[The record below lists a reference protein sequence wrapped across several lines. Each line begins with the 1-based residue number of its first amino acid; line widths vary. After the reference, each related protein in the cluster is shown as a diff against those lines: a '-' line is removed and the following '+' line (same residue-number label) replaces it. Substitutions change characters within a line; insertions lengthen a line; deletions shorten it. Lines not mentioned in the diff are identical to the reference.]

1 MIGEEALVFELP
13 IIRAAYLNLIVDDLK
28 VSGGYDESALQH
40 LRLPVGLADKP
51 DAYVPLRQVLALME
65 WTILS
70 TGIDDAVLRA
80 GSRLNVSDFN
90 TELRQALLASDSLD
104 DALDSFCGLAARELS
119 WARYRIVRKAGRVH
133 VYSALDGPSVPPS
146 NFCLEW
152 LLVIPLLAIFR
163 HFAGKGWEPAS
174 IDFRTP
180 YAPAEQIRRRF
191 QGTRLLVGEKQTGIT
206 FQTPGLDRAPNHLQR
221 HPPISA
227 GKHSAIDAPES
238 SGWDF
243 PACLVAA
250 LQPYLEEGSP
260 NIKLAAAIVGCGVR
274 TLQRQLRS
282 FGLSYTE
289 VMQLAR
295 LDAATQLLKDPGVK
309 VIDIANAVG
318 FDDPSH
324 FSRAFRRATGASPTQ
339 FRLTNFGGT
348 LTSGALTPHGTGFAA
363 IQPGL
368 S

>member
-1 MIGEEALVFELP
+1 MFELP
-13 IIRAAYLNLIVDDLK
+13 IIRAAYLNLIVDELN

-51 DAYVPLRQVLALME
+51 DAYVPLRQALAFME

-80 GSRLNVSDFN
+80 GSRLNVSDFSA
-90 TELRQALLASDSLD
+90 ELRHALLTSRSLD
-104 DALDSFCGLAARELS
+104 DALDSFGRLSARELS
-119 WARYRIVRKAGRVH
+119 CARYRIVRNADHVR
-133 VYSALDGPSVPPS
+133 VYSSLDGSSLPPS

-152 LLVIPLLAIFR
+152 LLVIPLLTIFR
-163 HFAGKGWEPAS
+163 HFAGKGWGPAA
-174 IDFRTP
+174 IEFRTP
-180 YAPAEQIRRRF
+180 HAPAEQIRRRF
-191 QGTRLLVGEKQTGIT
+191 QGTRLLVGQKQTGIT
-206 FQTPGLDRAPNHLQR
+206 FQASGLDRAPKNLQR
-221 HPPISA
+221 HPPNSA
-227 GKHSAIDAPES
+227 GKHATIGAAES
-238 SGWDF
+238 PCWDF
-243 PACLVAA
+243 PACLIVA
-250 LQPYLEEGSP
+250 LKPYLEEGSP

-274 TLQRQLRS
+274 TLQRQLRH

-289 VMQLAR
+289 VLRLAR
-295 LDAATQLLKDPGVK
+295 LDAATQLLRDPGVK

-348 LTSGALTPHGTGFAA
+348 LTSGAL
-363 IQPGL
+363 
-368 S
+368 